1 MRWYAVVTSAHTA
14 QPRFAR
20 HACVFAL
27 LAGVVMLR
35 AGRAEAPPTEVLSFA
50 SAADTY
56 VDAAVPGSNF
66 NASTQLKVD
75 GSPVRIAYVRFAVTG
90 VAGRPVQ
97 HARLRLGATG
107 TTAGSGGSVHLISD
121 TAWDETTLIW
131 ANHPAVDGPAVATL
145 GPITTAGAVVE
156 VNLDGAISG
165 DGVYNL
171 AIDSTSPDGAG
182 YNSAAAT
189 SGQKPTLVLTVAS
202 APSPMAHIVQPPTGA
217 TFFDGDPITLQATA
231 VDADGSDLGAGV
243 TWTSSVQ
250 GLLGTGA
257 TLTTPLSVG
266 SHTVTASVTGNA
278 GTQAMDRVTVT
289 VRPPPAADTEP
300 LVAITAPA
308 DAAVVL
314 AGSPVTFSGT
324 ANDLE
329 DGPLGA
335 RLVWTSDRDGTLGTG
350 ASITKALSP
359 GPHRITAAGT
369 DTGEHVGTVTGD
381 GTYDLALVANSSD
394 EALYRSRETTMPP
407 KLVLTL
413 TGNPPTVAITAPPT
427 GAVFFAGAPV
437 TLAGTAR
444 DVEDGDLTTRI
455 HWTSSLDGLLGDGP
469 SVTASSLRVG
479 THTITAAVADS
490 DGRAAQAQATVRMRG
505 PNLPPRVTI
514 TAPADGSAVPAGTA
528 VTLAATAADD
538 FDRDLALQ
546 WTSSRDG
553 ALGAGATVSAVLTE
567 GVHTLTAAVTD
578 SDGATSSA
586 AVTLTVTP
594 TPPVVTIATPA
605 PGTRVFVGT
614 SLTFSATALDAT
626 DGDVSGAIRWTSDL
640 DGPIGGGASVTT
652 SALRPGTH
660 TVTAAATDRAR

>member
-1 MRWYAVVTSAHTA
+1 MRWYAVVTSPHTA

-20 HACVFAL
+20 HACVLAL

-56 VDAAVPGSNF
+56 VDAAVPGSTC
-66 NASTQLKVD
+66 NASPQLKVD
-75 GSPVRIAYVRFAVTG
+75 GSRVRIAYVRFAVTG

-97 HARLRLGATG
+97 HARLPLGATG

-308 DAAVVL
+308 DAVVVL
-314 AGSPVTFSGT
+314 ASSPVTFSGT
-324 ANDLE
+324 ADDLE

-350 ASITKALSP
+350 ASITKALSA
-359 GPHRITAAGT
+359 GPHRITAAVT
-369 DTGEHVGTVTGD
+369 DTGGLVGTATVGVTVVRVATLEVAPAADAYVDAGSPSANF
-381 GTYDLALVANSSD
+381 GTKPL
-394 EALYRSRETTMPP
+394 
-407 KLVLTL
+407 
-413 TGNPPTVAITAPPT
+413 
-427 GAVFFAGAPV
+427 
-437 TLAGTAR
+437 
-444 DVEDGDLTTRI
+444 
-455 HWTSSLDGLLGDGP
+455 
-469 SVTASSLRVG
+469 LRVN
-479 THTITAAVADS
+479 ANPARVPYLRLVVAG
-490 DGRAAQAQATVRMRG
+490 GRW
-505 PNLPPRVTI
+505 PR
-514 TAPADGSAVPAGTA
+514 
-528 VTLAATAADD
+528 
-538 FDRDLALQ
+538 R
-546 WTSSRDG
+546 
-553 ALGAGATVSAVLTE
+553 
-567 GVHTLTAAVTD
+567 
-578 SDGATSSA
+578 
-586 AVTLTVTP
+586 
-594 TPPVVTIATPA
+594 
-605 PGTRVFVGT
+605 
-614 SLTFSATALDAT
+614 
-626 DGDVSGAIRWTSDL
+626 
-640 DGPIGGGASVTT
+640 
-652 SALRPGTH
+652 
-660 TVTAAATDRAR
+660 